1 MEKLWKI
8 HGKPWKIPSYQPKK
22 EVYGQIHRKNHMANP
37 SEKPYGKSSRMQHFP
52 HRLGPGC
59 FSSFVGSITATVNAL
74 RSIQATK

>member
-37 SEKPYGKSSRMQHFP
+37 AE
-52 HRLGPGC
+52 
-59 FSSFVGSITATVNAL
+59 
-74 RSIQATK
+74 RSIFRIALAQVASAALLAPSPPR